1 MNIETLLKKN
11 DVKLYRFAFIK
22 RYIIVYIYYIYI
34 YL

>member
-11 DVKLYRFAFIK
+11 DVQLCRLAYIK
-22 RYIIVYIYYIYI
+22 RYIIVYIYYIYT